1 MHLSRLQLL
10 LIYLEEKSKKMKKNR
25 KFLSLFLSV
34 LSCATLVSCGEGNN
48 TNAPSNTGNVT
59 TPSTPSAP
67 SSKPSTDENNSSKNE
82 DEKKIYT
89 IAELIAMMP
98 SDGSA
103 TTERY
108 YVRATIKSIDNA
120 DYGAMTIEDSTGTL
134 SVYGTYSS
142 DGAKRYSELD
152 EKPVKGD
159 TVLLYGTIQNYK
171 SKTPEIKSGWII
183 EFTKGTPSWS
193 EDDYTEMTIGEARE
207 ADVDS
212 LVKVT
217 GVVSRITFASGMKPN
232 GFIIVG
238 DNSSIYVYDNQI
250 AIAVAVGNKITLL
263 AKKTMFIPSKE
274 ASSAKK
280 FGYKGACQL
289 IDGHLLS
296 NDESTNDLDLSFA
309 QEKTVKEVIETSPS
323 DNITSLIY
331 HSNALI
337 KRVQKEGQSFVNYYI
352 DDLDGKTGSY
362 VYTACDGKDFAWMDQ
377 YDGKIC
383 SVYYTAL
390 NAKSTSTGVL
400 FRFLPIKIEDNNN
413 YQFDKAE
420 APKFAVEYYG
430 LEQFDTVYSADPKKE
445 MLTSVTSDLLNFGTA
460 TLSYSSNNTALA
472 YFETGKDGKVI
483 FHINNETEGTV
494 TITVTG
500 HLDGQTDFSKTMDI
514 KITKPVDVSS
524 AVNVKA
530 AIDASKDTELLVK
543 GVIGPSLVNKDGFYL
558 IDDTGSL
565 AVVMN
570 SRDELEGLQIG
581 QTVYIKGKRD
591 LFASSRKGTPSYFER
606 CMTGC
611 QIVKNEFGNVDYSTA
626 SFIKGKTL
634 ADLIALPVA
643 NNYHTAEVYVITA
656 GLKFVSTKNYSNAYL
671 KDGDSEMRLYCTN
684 AAGQYGWIK
693 PYEDDTKTYTMEV
706 AVCNW
711 NDKNYF
717 TACLLSIT
725 DSNGNKVMNTLNFN
739 S

>member
-1 MHLSRLQLL
+1 
-10 LIYLEEKSKKMKKNR
+10 MKKNR

-34 LSCATLVSCGEGNN
+34 LSCATLVSCGEGNK
-48 TNAPSNTGNVT
+48 TSAPSNTGTVT
-59 TPSTPSAP
+59 TPSTPSTPSAP

-108 YVRATIKSIDNA
+108 YVRATIKSIDDA
-120 DYGAMTIEDSTGTL
+120 GFGSMTIEDSTGTL
-134 SVYGTYSS
+134 SVYGTYSA

-159 TVLLYGTIQNYK
+159 TVLLYGTIQNYQ

-183 EFTKGTPSWS
+183 EFTKGIPSWS

-207 ADVDS
+207 AAVDS

-250 AIAVAVGNKITLL
+250 ATSVAIGNKITLL
-263 AKKTMFIPSKE
+263 AKKTMFIASKE

-323 DNITSLIY
+323 ANITSLIY

-337 KRVQKEGQSFVNYYI
+337 KRVQKEGQNFVNYYI

-400 FRFLPIKIEDNNN
+400 FRFLPIKIEDNN
-413 YQFDKAE
+413 YKFDIAE

-430 LEQFDTVYSADPKKE
+430 LEQFDTVYSADPEKE
-445 MLTSVTSDLLNFGTA
+445 MLTSVTSDLLNFGTV

-472 YFETGKDGKVI
+472 YFETGEDGKVI
-483 FHINNETEGTV
+483 FHIKSGTEGTA

-514 KITKPVDVSS
+514 KIVKPVDVSL

-530 AIDASKDTELLVK
+530 AIDASKGTELLVK
-543 GVIGPSLVNKDGFYL
+543 GVIGPSLVNKNGFYL
-558 IDDTGSL
+558 IDETGSL

-570 SRDELEGLQIG
+570 STDEFNGLQIG

-591 LFASSRKGTPSYFER
+591 LFASARNGTPSYFES

-634 ADLIALPVA
+634 ADLIALPVTD
-643 NNYHTAEVYVITA
+643 NYHTAEVYVITA

-684 AAGQYGWIK
+684 AASQYQWIN
-693 PYEDDTKTYTMEV
+693 PYVDDTKTYTMEV

-711 NDKNYF
+711 NNKNYY

>member
-1 MHLSRLQLL
+1 
-10 LIYLEEKSKKMKKNR
+10 MKKNR

-48 TNAPSNTGNVT
+48 TSAPSNTGTVT

-108 YVRATIKSIDNA
+108 YVRATIKSIDDA
-120 DYGAMTIEDSTGTL
+120 GFGSMTIEDSTGTL
-134 SVYGTYSS
+134 SVYGTYSA

-171 SKTPEIKSGWII
+171 NKTPEIKSGWII
-183 EFTKGTPSWS
+183 EFTKGIPSWS
-193 EDDYTEMTIGEARE
+193 EDDYTEMTIGAARE
-207 ADVDS
+207 AAVDS

-250 AIAVAVGNKITLL
+250 ATSVAIGNKITLL
-263 AKKTMFIPSKE
+263 AKKTMFIASKE

-296 NDESTNDLDLSFA
+296 NDEATNDLDLSFA

-323 DNITSLIY
+323 ANITSLIY

-337 KRVQKEGQSFVNYYI
+337 KRVQKEGQNFVNYYI

-362 VYTACDGKDFAWMDQ
+362 VYTACDGNDFAWMDQ

-400 FRFLPIKIEDNNN
+400 FRFLPIKIEDNN
-413 YQFDKAE
+413 YQFNKAD

-430 LEQFDTVYSADPKKE
+430 LEQFDTVYSADPEKE

-472 YFETGKDGKVI
+472 YFETGKDGKVV
-483 FHINNETEGTV
+483 FHVNSGTEGTA

-500 HLDGQTDFSKTMDI
+500 HLDGQTDFSKTMNI
-514 KITKPVDVSS
+514 KITKPVDVSL

-530 AIDASKDTELLVK
+530 AIDASKGTELLVK
-543 GVIGPSLVNKDGFYL
+543 GVIGPSLVNKNGFYL
-558 IDDTGSL
+558 IDETGSL

-570 SRDELEGLQIG
+570 STDEFNGLQIG

-591 LFASSRKGTPSYFER
+591 LFASARNGTPSYFES

-611 QIVKNEFGNVDYSTA
+611 QIVKNEFGNEDYSTA

-634 ADLIALPVA
+634 ADLIALPVTD
-643 NNYHTAEVYVITA
+643 NYHTAEVYVITA

-684 AAGQYGWIK
+684 ASSQYQWIN
-693 PYEDDTKTYTMEV
+693 PYVDDTKTYTMEV

-711 NDKNYF
+711 NNKNYY

-725 DSNGNKVMNTLNFN
+725 DSNGNKVMNTFNFN

>member
-1 MHLSRLQLL
+1 
-10 LIYLEEKSKKMKKNR
+10 MKKNR

-48 TNAPSNTGNVT
+48 TSAPSNTGTVT
-59 TPSTPSAP
+59 TPSTPSTPSAP

-108 YVRATIKSIDNA
+108 YVRATIKSIDDA
-120 DYGAMTIEDSTGTL
+120 GFGSMTIEDSTGTL
-134 SVYGTYSS
+134 SVYGTYSA

-171 SKTPEIKSGWII
+171 NKTPEIKSGWII
-183 EFTKGTPSWS
+183 EFTKGIPSWS

-207 ADVDS
+207 AAVDS

-250 AIAVAVGNKITLL
+250 ATAVAIGNKITLL
-263 AKKTMFIPSKE
+263 AKKTMFIASKE

-323 DNITSLIY
+323 ANITSLIY

-337 KRVQKEGQSFVNYYI
+337 KRVQKEGQNFVNYYI

-362 VYTACDGKDFAWMDQ
+362 VYTACDGNDFAWMDQ

-400 FRFLPIKIEDNNN
+400 FRFLPIKIEDNN

-430 LEQFDTVYSADPKKE
+430 LEQFDTVYSADPSKE

-460 TLSYSSNNTALA
+460 TLSYSSNNTDLA

-483 FHINNETEGTV
+483 FHINNETEGTA

-514 KITKPVDVSS
+514 KIVKPVDVSS

-530 AIDASKDTELLVK
+530 AIDASKGTELLVK
-543 GVIGPSLVNKDGFYL
+543 GVIGPSLVNKNGFYL
-558 IDDTGSL
+558 IDETGSL
-565 AVVMN
+565 AVVMK
-570 SRDELEGLQIG
+570 STDEFKGLQIG

-591 LFASSRKGTPSYFER
+591 LFASVRNGGTPSYFES

-634 ADLIALPVA
+634 ADLIALPVTD
-643 NNYHTAEVYVITA
+643 NYHTAEVYVITA

-684 AAGQYGWIK
+684 AAGQYQWIK
-693 PYEDDTKTYTMEV
+693 SYVDDTKTYTMEV

-711 NDKNYF
+711 NNKNYY

>member
-1 MHLSRLQLL
+1 
-10 LIYLEEKSKKMKKNR
+10 MKKNR

-34 LSCATLVSCGEGNN
+34 LSCATLVSCGEGNK
-48 TNAPSNTGNVT
+48 TSAPSNTGTVT

-67 SSKPSTDENNSSKNE
+67 SSKPSTDENNSSNE

-98 SDGSA
+98 SDGSV

-108 YVRATIKSIDNA
+108 YVKATIKSIDNA
-120 DYGAMTIEDSTGTL
+120 DYGSMTIEDPTGTL
-134 SVYGTYSS
+134 SVYGTYSA

-171 SKTPEIKSGWII
+171 NKTPEIKSGWII
-183 EFTKGTPSWS
+183 EFTKGTPTWS

-207 ADVDS
+207 AAVDS

-217 GVVSRITFASGMKPN
+217 GVVSRITFANGMKPN

-250 AIAVAVGNKITLL
+250 AITVAVGNKITLL
-263 AKKTMFIPSKE
+263 AKKTMFIASKE

-289 IDGHLLS
+289 VDGHLLS

-337 KRVQKEGQSFVNYYI
+337 KRVQKEGQNFVNYYI

-362 VYTACDGKDFAWMDQ
+362 VYTACDGNDFAWMDQ

-400 FRFLPIKIEDNNN
+400 FRFLPIKIEDNN

-430 LEQFDTVYSADPKKE
+430 LEQFDTVYSADPSKE

-460 TLSYSSNNTALA
+460 TLSYSSNNTDLA

-483 FHINNETEGTV
+483 FHINNETEGTA

-514 KITKPVDVSS
+514 KIVKPVDVSL

-530 AIDASKDTELLVK
+530 AIDASKGTELLVK
-543 GVIGPSLVNKDGFYL
+543 GVIGPSLVNKNGFYL
-558 IDDTGSL
+558 IDETGSL

-570 SRDELEGLQIG
+570 STDEFNGLQIG

-591 LFASSRKGTPSYFER
+591 LFASARNGTPSYFES

-611 QIVKNEFGNVDYSTA
+611 QIVKNEFGNEDYSTA

-634 ADLIALPVA
+634 ADLIALPVTD
-643 NNYHTAEVYVITA
+643 NYHTAEVYVITA
-656 GLKFVSTKNYSNAYL
+656 GLKFVSTKNYSKAYL

-684 AAGQYGWIK
+684 ASSQYQWIN
-693 PYEDDTKTYTMEV
+693 PYVDDTKTYTMEV

-711 NDKNYF
+711 NNKNYY

>member
-1 MHLSRLQLL
+1 
-10 LIYLEEKSKKMKKNR
+10 MKKNR

-34 LSCATLVSCGEGNN
+34 LSCATLVSCGEGNK
-48 TNAPSNTGNVT
+48 TSAPSNTGTVT

-67 SSKPSTDENNSSKNE
+67 SSKPSTDENNSSNE

-98 SDGSA
+98 SDGSV

-108 YVRATIKSIDNA
+108 YVKATIKSIDNA
-120 DYGAMTIEDSTGTL
+120 DYGSMTIEDSTGTL
-134 SVYGTYSS
+134 SVYGTYSA

-171 SKTPEIKSGWII
+171 NKTPEIKSGWII
-183 EFTKGTPSWS
+183 EFTKGIPTWS

-207 ADVDS
+207 AAVDS

-250 AIAVAVGNKITLL
+250 ATAVAIGNKITLL
-263 AKKTMFIPSKE
+263 AKKTMFIASKE

-289 IDGHLLS
+289 VDGHLLS

-323 DNITSLIY
+323 ANITSLIY

-337 KRVQKEGQSFVNYYI
+337 KRVQKEGQNFVNYYI

-362 VYTACDGKDFAWMDQ
+362 VYTACDGNDFAWMDQ

-400 FRFLPIKIEDNNN
+400 FRFLPIKIEDNN
-413 YQFDKAE
+413 YQFNKAE

-430 LEQFDTVYSADPKKE
+430 LEQFDTVYSADPSKE

-460 TLSYSSNNTALA
+460 TLSYSSNNTDLA

-500 HLDGQTDFSKTMDI
+500 HLDGQKDFSKTMNI
-514 KITKPVDVSS
+514 KITKPVDVSL

-530 AIDASKDTELLVK
+530 AIDASKGTELLVK
-543 GVIGPSLVNKDGFYL
+543 GVIGPSLVNKNGFYL
-558 IDDTGSL
+558 IDETGSL

-570 SRDELEGLQIG
+570 STDEFNGLQIG

-591 LFASSRKGTPSYFER
+591 LFASARNGTPSYFES

-634 ADLIALPVA
+634 ADLIALPVTD
-643 NNYHTAEVYVITA
+643 NYHTAEVYVITA

-684 AAGQYGWIK
+684 AASQYQWIN
-693 PYEDDTKTYTMEV
+693 PYVDDTKTYTMEV

-711 NDKNYF
+711 NNKNYY

>member
-1 MHLSRLQLL
+1 
-10 LIYLEEKSKKMKKNR
+10 MKKNR

-34 LSCATLVSCGEGNN
+34 LSCATLVSCGEGNK
-48 TNAPSNTGNVT
+48 TSAPVT
-59 TPSTPSAP
+59 TPST
-67 SSKPSTDENNSSKNE
+67 KNE

-98 SDGSA
+98 SDGSV

-108 YVRATIKSIDNA
+108 YVRAKIKSIDDA
-120 DYGAMTIEDSTGTL
+120 GFGAMTIEDPTGTL
-134 SVYGTYSS
+134 SVYGTYGS

-171 SKTPEIKSGWII
+171 NKTPEIKSGWII
-183 EFTKGTPSWS
+183 EFTKGIPSWS
-193 EDDYTEMTIGEARE
+193 EDDYTEMTIGAARE
-207 ADVDS
+207 ASVDS

-250 AIAVAVGNKITLL
+250 ATAVAIGNKITLL
-263 AKKTMFIPSKE
+263 AKKTMFIASKE

-296 NDESTNDLDLSFA
+296 NDEATNDLDLSFA

-337 KRVQKEGQSFVNYYI
+337 KRVQKEGQNFVNYYI

-430 LEQFDTVYSADPKKE
+430 LEQFDTVYSADPEKE
-445 MLTSVTSDLLNFGTA
+445 MLTSVTSDLLKFGTA
-460 TLSYSSNNTALA
+460 TLSYSSNNTDLA
-472 YFETGKDGKVI
+472 YFETGEDGKVI
-483 FHINNETEGTV
+483 FHINSGTEGTA

-500 HLDGQTDFSKTMDI
+500 HLDGQKDFSKTMDI
-514 KITKPVDVSS
+514 KITKPVDVSL

-530 AIDASKDTELLVK
+530 AIDASKGTELLVK
-543 GVIGPSLVNKDGFYL
+543 GVIGPSLVNKNGFYL
-558 IDDTGSL
+558 IDETGSL

-570 SRDELEGLQIG
+570 STDEFNGLQIG

-591 LFASSRKGTPSYFER
+591 LFASVRNGGTPSYFES

-634 ADLIALPVA
+634 ADLIALPVTD
-643 NNYHTAEVYVITA
+643 NYHTAEVYVITA

-684 AAGQYGWIK
+684 AAGQYQWIK
-693 PYEDDTKTYTMEV
+693 SYVDDTKTYTMEV

-711 NDKNYF
+711 NNKNYY

>member
-1 MHLSRLQLL
+1 
-10 LIYLEEKSKKMKKNR
+10 MKKNR

-48 TNAPSNTGNVT
+48 TSAPSNTGNVT
-59 TPSTPSAP
+59 TPSTPSTPSAP

-108 YVRATIKSIDNA
+108 YVRATIKSIDDA
-120 DYGAMTIEDSTGTL
+120 GFGAMTIEDSTGTL

-142 DGAKRYSELD
+142 DGVKRYSELD

-171 SKTPEIKSGWII
+171 NKTPEIKSGWII

-207 ADVDS
+207 AAVDS

-250 AIAVAVGNKITLL
+250 ATAVAIGNKITIL
-263 AKKTMFIPSKE
+263 AKKTMFIASKE

-296 NDESTNDLDLSFA
+296 NDEATNDLDLSFA

-331 HSNALI
+331 LSNALI
-337 KRVQKEGQSFVNYYI
+337 KRVQKEGQNFVNYYI

-430 LEQFDTVYSADPKKE
+430 LEQFDTVYSADPEKE
-445 MLTSVTSDLLNFGTA
+445 MLTSVTSDLLNFGTV
-460 TLSYSSNNTALA
+460 TLSYSSNNNDLA
-472 YFETGKDGKVI
+472 YFKTEDGKVI
-483 FHINNETEGTV
+483 FHINSGTEGTA

-500 HLDGQTDFSKTMDI
+500 HLDGQKDFSKTMNI
-514 KITKPVDVSS
+514 KITKPVDVSL

-530 AIDASKDTELLVK
+530 AIDASKGTELLVK
-543 GVIGPSLVNKDGFYL
+543 GVIGPSLVNKNGFYL
-558 IDDTGSL
+558 IDETGSL

-570 SRDELEGLQIG
+570 STDEFNGLQIG

-591 LFASSRKGTPSYFER
+591 LFASARNGTPSYFES

-634 ADLIALPVA
+634 ADLIALPVTD
-643 NNYHTAEVYVITA
+643 NYHTAEVYVITA

-684 AAGQYGWIK
+684 AAGQYQWIK
-693 PYEDDTKTYTMEV
+693 SYVDDTKTYTMEV

-711 NDKNYF
+711 NNKNYY

>member
-1 MHLSRLQLL
+1 
-10 LIYLEEKSKKMKKNR
+10 MKKNR

-48 TNAPSNTGNVT
+48 TSAPSNTGTVT
-59 TPSTPSAP
+59 TPTTPSTPSTPSAP

-98 SDGSA
+98 SDGSV

-108 YVRATIKSIDNA
+108 YVKAEIKSIDKA
-120 DYGAMTIEDSTGTL
+120 DYGAMTIEDPTGTL

-171 SKTPEIKSGWII
+171 NKTPEIKSGWII
-183 EFTKGTPSWS
+183 EFTKGIPTWS

-207 ADVDS
+207 AAVDS

-250 AIAVAVGNKITLL
+250 ATAVAIGNKITLL
-263 AKKTMFIPSKE
+263 AKKTMFIASKE

-289 IDGHLLS
+289 VDGHLLS

-323 DNITSLIY
+323 ANITSLIY

-337 KRVQKEGQSFVNYYI
+337 KRVQKEGQNFVNYYI

-362 VYTACDGKDFAWMDQ
+362 VYTACDGNDFAWMDQ

-400 FRFLPIKIEDNNN
+400 FRFLPIKIEDNN
-413 YQFDKAE
+413 YQFNKAE

-430 LEQFDTVYSADPKKE
+430 LEQFDTVYSADPSKE

-460 TLSYSSNNTALA
+460 TLSYSSNNTDLA

-483 FHINNETEGTV
+483 FHINNETEGTA

-514 KITKPVDVSS
+514 KIVKPVDVSL

-530 AIDASKDTELLVK
+530 AIDASKGTELLVK
-543 GVIGPSLVNKDGFYL
+543 GVIGPSLVNKNGFYL
-558 IDDTGSL
+558 IDETGSL

-570 SRDELEGLQIG
+570 STDEFNGLQIG

-591 LFASSRKGTPSYFER
+591 LFASARNGTPSYFES

-634 ADLIALPVA
+634 ADLIALPVTD
-643 NNYHTAEVYVITA
+643 NYHTAEVYVITA

-684 AAGQYGWIK
+684 AASQYQWINS
-693 PYEDDTKTYTMEV
+693 YVDDTKTYTMEV

-711 NDKNYF
+711 NNKNYY

>member
-1 MHLSRLQLL
+1 
-10 LIYLEEKSKKMKKNR
+10 MKKNR

-48 TNAPSNTGNVT
+48 TSAPSNTGTVT

-98 SDGSA
+98 SDGSV

-108 YVRATIKSIDNA
+108 YVKAEIKSIDNA
-120 DYGAMTIEDSTGTL
+120 DYGAMTIEDPTGTL

-159 TVLLYGTIQNYK
+159 TVLLYGTIQNYQ

-183 EFTKGTPSWS
+183 EFTKGIPSWS

-207 ADVDS
+207 AAVGS

-217 GVVSRITFASGMKPN
+217 GVVSRITFANGMKPN

-250 AIAVAVGNKITLL
+250 AITVAIGNKITLL
-263 AKKTMFIPSKE
+263 AKKTMYIPSKE

-296 NDESTNDLDLSFA
+296 NDEATNDLDLSFA

-323 DNITSLIY
+323 ANITSLIY

-337 KRVQKEGQSFVNYYI
+337 KKVQKEGQNFVNYYI
-352 DDLDGKTGSY
+352 DDLDCKTGSY

-377 YDGKIC
+377 YDGKVC

-400 FRFLPIKIEDNNN
+400 FRFLPIKIEDNN

-430 LEQFDTVYSADPKKE
+430 LEQFDTSYSADPEKE

-472 YFETGKDGKVI
+472 YFENGEDGKVI
-483 FHINNETEGTV
+483 FHINSGSEGTA

-500 HLDGQTDFSKTMDI
+500 HLDGQTDFSKSMDI

-530 AIDASKDTELLVK
+530 AIDASKGTELLVK
-543 GVIGPSLVNKDGFYL
+543 GVIGPSLVNKNGFYL
-558 IDDTGSL
+558 IDETGSL

-570 SRDELEGLQIG
+570 STDEFNGLQIG

-591 LFASSRKGTPSYFER
+591 LFASARNGTPSYFES

-611 QIVKNEFGNVDYSTA
+611 QIVKNEFGNEDYSTA

-634 ADLIALPVA
+634 ADLIALPVTD
-643 NNYHTAEVYVITA
+643 NYHTAEVYVITA

-684 AAGQYGWIK
+684 ASSQYQWIN
-693 PYEDDTKTYTMEV
+693 PYVDDTKTYTMEV

-711 NDKNYF
+711 NNKNYY

-725 DSNGNKVMNTLNFN
+725 DSNGNKVMNTFNFN

>member
-1 MHLSRLQLL
+1 
-10 LIYLEEKSKKMKKNR
+10 MKKNR

-34 LSCATLVSCGEGNN
+34 LSCATLVSCGEGSK
-48 TNAPSNTGNVT
+48 TSAPSNTGNVT
-59 TPSTPSAP
+59 TPSTPSTPSAP

-82 DEKKIYT
+82 DDRKIYT

-98 SDGSA
+98 SDGSV

-108 YVRATIKSIDNA
+108 YVKATIKSIDNA
-120 DYGAMTIEDSTGTL
+120 DYGSMTIEDPTGTL
-134 SVYGTYSS
+134 SVYGTYSA

-171 SKTPEIKSGWII
+171 NKTPEIKSGWII
-183 EFTKGTPSWS
+183 EFTKGTPTWS

-207 ADVDS
+207 AAVDS

-217 GVVSRITFASGMKPN
+217 GVVSRITFANGMKPN

-274 ASSAKK
+274 ANSAKK

-296 NDESTNDLDLSFA
+296 NDEATNDLDLSFA

-323 DNITSLIY
+323 ANITSLIY

-337 KRVQKEGQSFVNYYI
+337 KRVQKEGQNFVNYYI

-362 VYTACDGKDFAWMDQ
+362 VYTACDGNDFAWMDQ

-430 LEQFDTVYSADPKKE
+430 LEQFDTVYSADPEKE
-445 MLTSVTSDLLNFGTA
+445 MLTSVTSDLLNFGTV
-460 TLSYSSNNTALA
+460 TLSYSSNNNDLA
-472 YFETGKDGKVI
+472 YFKTEDGKVI
-483 FHINNETEGTV
+483 FHINSGTEGTA

-500 HLDGQTDFSKTMDI
+500 HLDGQKDFSKTMNI
-514 KITKPVDVSS
+514 KITKPVDVSL

-530 AIDASKDTELLVK
+530 AIDASKGTELLVK
-543 GVIGPSLVNKDGFYL
+543 GVIGPSLVNKNGFYL
-558 IDDTGSL
+558 IDETGSL

-570 SRDELEGLQIG
+570 STDEFNGLQIG

-591 LFASSRKGTPSYFER
+591 LFASVRNGGTPSYFES

-643 NNYHTAEVYVITA
+643 DNSHTAEVYVITA

-684 AAGQYGWIK
+684 AAGQYQWIK
-693 PYEDDTKTYTMEV
+693 SYVDDTKTYTMEV

-711 NDKNYF
+711 NNKNYY

>member
-1 MHLSRLQLL
+1 
-10 LIYLEEKSKKMKKNR
+10 MKKNR

-48 TNAPSNTGNVT
+48 PSAPSNTGNVT

-103 TTERY
+103 TKERY
-108 YVRATIKSIDNA
+108 YVRATIKSIDDA
-120 DYGAMTIEDSTGTL
+120 GFGSMTIEDPTGTL
-134 SVYGTYSS
+134 SVYGTYSA

-159 TVLLYGTIQNYK
+159 TVLLYGTIQNYQ

-183 EFTKGTPSWS
+183 EFTKGIPSWS

-207 ADVDS
+207 AAVDS

-217 GVVSRITFASGMKPN
+217 GVVSRITFANGMKPN

-250 AIAVAVGNKITLL
+250 AITVAIGNKITLL
-263 AKKTMFIPSKE
+263 AKKTMYIPPKE

-296 NDESTNDLDLSFA
+296 NDEATNDLDLSFA

-323 DNITSLIY
+323 ANITSLIY

-337 KRVQKEGQSFVNYYI
+337 KRVQKEGQNFVNYYI

-362 VYTACDGKDFAWMDQ
+362 VYTACDGNDFAWMDQ

-400 FRFLPIKIEDNNN
+400 FRFLPIKIEDNN
-413 YQFDKAE
+413 YQFDKAD

-430 LEQFDTVYSADPKKE
+430 LEQFDTVYSADPEKE

-460 TLSYSSNNTALA
+460 TLSYSSNNTDLA
-472 YFETGKDGKVI
+472 YFETGEDGKVI
-483 FHINNETEGTV
+483 FHINSGTEGTA

-500 HLDGQTDFSKTMDI
+500 HLDGQTDFSKTMNI
-514 KITKPVDVSS
+514 KITKPVDVSL

-530 AIDASKDTELLVK
+530 AIDASKGTELLVK
-543 GVIGPSLVNKDGFYL
+543 GVIGPSLVNKNGFYL
-558 IDDTGSL
+558 IDETGSL

-570 SRDELEGLQIG
+570 STDEFNGLQIG

-591 LFASSRKGTPSYFER
+591 LFASARNGTPSYFES

-634 ADLIALPVA
+634 ADLIALPVTD
-643 NNYHTAEVYVITA
+643 NYHTAEVYVITA

-684 AAGQYGWIK
+684 ASSQYQWIN
-693 PYEDDTKTYTMEV
+693 PYVDDTKTYTMEV

-711 NDKNYF
+711 NNKNYY

-725 DSNGNKVMNTLNFN
+725 DSNGNKVMNTFNFN

>member
-1 MHLSRLQLL
+1 
-10 LIYLEEKSKKMKKNR
+10 MKKNR

-48 TNAPSNTGNVT
+48 TSAPSNTGTVT

-67 SSKPSTDENNSSKNE
+67 SSK

-108 YVRATIKSIDNA
+108 YVRAKIKSIDDA
-120 DYGAMTIEDSTGTL
+120 GFGSMTIEDSTGTL
-134 SVYGTYSS
+134 SVYGTYSA

-171 SKTPEIKSGWII
+171 NKTPEIKSGWII
-183 EFTKGTPSWS
+183 EFTKGIPSWS

-207 ADVDS
+207 AAVDS

-250 AIAVAVGNKITLL
+250 ATAVAIGNKITLL
-263 AKKTMFIPSKE
+263 AKKTMFISSKE
-274 ASSAKK
+274 AKYAKK

-296 NDESTNDLDLSFA
+296 NDELTNDLDLSFA

-337 KRVQKEGQSFVNYYI
+337 KRVQNEGQNFVNYYI

-400 FRFLPIKIEDNNN
+400 FRFLPIKIEDNN
-413 YQFDKAE
+413 YKFDIAE

-430 LEQFDTVYSADPKKE
+430 LEQFDTVYSADPSKE

-460 TLSYSSNNTALA
+460 TLSYSSNNTDLA

-483 FHINNETEGTV
+483 FHINNETEGTA

-543 GVIGPSLVNKDGFYL
+543 GVIGPSLVNKNGFYL
-558 IDDTGSL
+558 IDETGSL

-570 SRDELEGLQIG
+570 STDEFNGLQIG

-591 LFASSRKGTPSYFER
+591 LFASARNGTPSYFES

-634 ADLIALPVA
+634 ADLIALPVTD
-643 NNYHTAEVYVITA
+643 NYHTAEVYVITA

-684 AAGQYGWIK
+684 ASSQYQWIN
-693 PYEDDTKTYTMEV
+693 PYVDDTKTYTMEV

-711 NDKNYF
+711 NNKNYY

>member
-1 MHLSRLQLL
+1 
-10 LIYLEEKSKKMKKNR
+10 MKKNR

-48 TNAPSNTGNVT
+48 PSAPVT
-59 TPSTPSAP
+59 TPFT
-67 SSKPSTDENNSSKNE
+67 KNE
-82 DEKKIYT
+82 DDRKIYT

-98 SDGSA
+98 SDGSV

-108 YVRATIKSIDNA
+108 YVRATIKSIDDA
-120 DYGAMTIEDSTGTL
+120 GFGSMTIEDPTGTL
-134 SVYGTYSS
+134 SVYGTYSA

-152 EKPVKGD
+152 EKPIKGD

-171 SKTPEIKSGWII
+171 NKTPEIKSGWII
-183 EFTKGTPSWS
+183 EFTKGIPSWS

-207 ADVDS
+207 AAVDS

-217 GVVSRITFASGMKPN
+217 GVVSRITFADGMKPN

-263 AKKTMFIPSKE
+263 AKKTMYIPSKE

-337 KRVQKEGQSFVNYYI
+337 KKVQEKGQSFVNYYI

-400 FRFLPIKIEDNNN
+400 FRFLPIKIEDNN
-413 YQFDKAE
+413 YQFDKAG

-430 LEQFDTVYSADPKKE
+430 LEQFDTAYSADPSKE

-472 YFETGKDGKVI
+472 YFVTGKDGKVI
-483 FHINNETEGTV
+483 FHINSGTEGTA

-514 KITKPVDVSS
+514 KIVKPVDVSS

-530 AIDASKDTELLVK
+530 AIDASKGNELLVK
-543 GVIGPSLVNKDGFYL
+543 GVIGPSLVNQYGFYL
-558 IDDTGSL
+558 IDETGSL

-570 SRDELEGLQIG
+570 SRDELNGLQIG

-591 LFASSRKGTPSYFER
+591 LFASARNGTPSYFES

-634 ADLIALPVA
+634 ADLIALPVTD
-643 NNYHTAEVYVITA
+643 NYHTAEVYVITA
-656 GLKFVSTKNYSNAYL
+656 GLKLVANKNFSNAYL
-671 KDGDSEMRLYCTN
+671 KVGDSEMRLYCTN
-684 AAGQYGWIK
+684 ASSQYQWIN
-693 PYEDDTKTYTMEV
+693 PYVDDTKTYTMEV

-711 NDKNYF
+711 NNKNYY

>member
-1 MHLSRLQLL
+1 
-10 LIYLEEKSKKMKKNR
+10 MKKNR

-48 TNAPSNTGNVT
+48 TSAPSNTGTVT

-98 SDGSA
+98 SDGSV

-108 YVRATIKSIDNA
+108 YVKATIKSIDNA
-120 DYGAMTIEDSTGTL
+120 DYGSMTIEDPTGTL

-159 TVLLYGTIQNYK
+159 TVLLYGTIQNYQ

-183 EFTKGTPSWS
+183 EFTKGIPSWS

-207 ADVDS
+207 AAVDS

-217 GVVSRITFASGMKPN
+217 GVVSRITFANGMKPN

-250 AIAVAVGNKITLL
+250 AIEVAVGNKITLL
-263 AKKTMFIPSKE
+263 AKKTMFIASKE

-323 DNITSLIY
+323 ANITSLIY

-400 FRFLPIKIEDNNN
+400 FRFLPIKIEDNN

-430 LEQFDTVYSADPKKE
+430 LEQFDTSYSADPEKE

-472 YFETGKDGKVI
+472 YFENGEDGKVI
-483 FHINNETEGTV
+483 FHINSGSEGTA

-500 HLDGQTDFSKTMDI
+500 HLDGQTDFSKSMDI

-530 AIDASKDTELLVK
+530 AIDASKGTELLVK
-543 GVIGPSLVNKDGFYL
+543 GVIGPSLVNKNGFYL
-558 IDDTGSL
+558 IDETGSL

-570 SRDELEGLQIG
+570 STDEFNGLQIG

-591 LFASSRKGTPSYFER
+591 LFASARNGTPSYFES

-611 QIVKNEFGNVDYSTA
+611 QIVKNEFGNEDYSTA

-634 ADLIALPVA
+634 ADLIALPVTD
-643 NNYHTAEVYVITA
+643 NYHTAEVYVITA

-684 AAGQYGWIK
+684 ASSQYQWIN
-693 PYEDDTKTYTMEV
+693 PYVDDTKTYTMEV

-711 NDKNYF
+711 NNKNYY

-725 DSNGNKVMNTLNFN
+725 DSNGNKVMNTFNFN

>member
-1 MHLSRLQLL
+1 
-10 LIYLEEKSKKMKKNR
+10 MKKNR

-34 LSCATLVSCGEGNN
+34 LSCATLVSCGEGNK
-48 TNAPSNTGNVT
+48 TSAPVT
-59 TPSTPSAP
+59 TPFT
-67 SSKPSTDENNSSKNE
+67 KNE
-82 DEKKIYT
+82 DDRKIYT

-98 SDGSA
+98 SDGSV
-103 TTERY
+103 TKERY
-108 YVRATIKSIDNA
+108 YVRATIKSIDDA
-120 DYGAMTIEDSTGTL
+120 GFGAMTIEDSTGTL
-134 SVYGTYSS
+134 YVYGTYSS

-159 TVLLYGTIQNYK
+159 TVLLYGTIQNYQ
-171 SKTPEIKSGWII
+171 SKNPEIKSGWII
-183 EFTKGTPSWS
+183 EFTKGTPSWN
-193 EDDYTEMTIGEARE
+193 EDDYTKMTIGEARE
-207 ADVDS
+207 AAVGS

-217 GVVSRITFASGMKPN
+217 GIVSRITFANGMKPN

-238 DNSSIYVYDNQI
+238 DKSSIYVYDNQI
-250 AIAVAVGNKITLL
+250 AIEVAIGNKITLL
-263 AKKTMFIPSKE
+263 AKKTMFIDSKE

-362 VYTACDGKDFAWMDQ
+362 VYTSCNGSDFAWMDQ

-430 LEQFDTVYSADPKKE
+430 LEQFDTVYSADPEKE
-445 MLTSVTSDLLNFGTA
+445 MLTLVTSELLNFGTA

-472 YFETGKDGKVI
+472 YFETGEDGKVI
-483 FHINNETEGTV
+483 FHIKSGTEGTA

-514 KITKPVDVSS
+514 KIVKPVDVNS
-524 AVNVKA
+524 AVNVKT

-543 GVIGPSLVNKDGFYL
+543 GVIGPSLVNKNGFYL
-558 IDDTGSL
+558 IDETGSL

-570 SRDELEGLQIG
+570 STDEFNGLKIG

-591 LFASSRKGTPSYFER
+591 LFASVRKGTPSYFES

-634 ADLIALPVA
+634 ADLNDLSVTD
-643 NNYHTAEVYVITA
+643 NYHTAEVYVITA
-656 GLKFVSTKNYSNAYL
+656 GLKLVTDQHSSNAFL
-671 KDGDSEMRLYCTN
+671 KDGNDEMRLYCKN
-684 AAGQYGWIK
+684 AGSQYQWIK
-693 PYEDDTKTYTMEV
+693 YYVDDTKTYTMEV

-711 NDKNYF
+711 NSKDYY

>member
-1 MHLSRLQLL
+1 
-10 LIYLEEKSKKMKKNR
+10 MKKNR

-34 LSCATLVSCGEGNN
+34 LSCATLVSCGEGNK
-48 TNAPSNTGNVT
+48 TSAPSNTGTVT

-67 SSKPSTDENNSSKNE
+67 SSKPSTDENNSSNE

-98 SDGSA
+98 SDGSV

-108 YVRATIKSIDNA
+108 YVKATIKSIDNA
-120 DYGAMTIEDSTGTL
+120 DYGSMTIEDSTGTL
-134 SVYGTYSS
+134 SVYGTYSA

-171 SKTPEIKSGWII
+171 NKTPEIKSGWII
-183 EFTKGTPSWS
+183 EFTKGIPTWS

-207 ADVDS
+207 AAVDS

-250 AIAVAVGNKITLL
+250 ATAVAIGNKITLL
-263 AKKTMFIPSKE
+263 AKKTMFIASKE

-289 IDGHLLS
+289 VDGHLLS

-323 DNITSLIY
+323 ANITSLIY

-337 KRVQKEGQSFVNYYI
+337 KRVQKEGQNFVNYYI

-362 VYTACDGKDFAWMDQ
+362 VYTACDGNDFAWMDQ

-400 FRFLPIKIEDNNN
+400 FRFLPIKIEDNN
-413 YQFDKAE
+413 YQFNKAE

-430 LEQFDTVYSADPKKE
+430 LEQFDTVYSADPSKE

-460 TLSYSSNNTALA
+460 TLSYSSNNTDLA

-500 HLDGQTDFSKTMDI
+500 HLDGQKDFSKTMNI
-514 KITKPVDVSS
+514 KITKPVDVSL

-530 AIDASKDTELLVK
+530 AIDASKGTELLVK
-543 GVIGPSLVNKDGFYL
+543 GVIGPSLVNKNGFYL
-558 IDDTGSL
+558 IDETGSL

-570 SRDELEGLQIG
+570 SMDF
-581 QTVYIKGKRD
+581 K
-591 LFASSRKGTPSYFER
+591 
-606 CMTGC
+606 
-611 QIVKNEFGNVDYSTA
+611 
-626 SFIKGKTL
+626 
-634 ADLIALPVA
+634 
-643 NNYHTAEVYVITA
+643 
-656 GLKFVSTKNYSNAYL
+656 
-671 KDGDSEMRLYCTN
+671 
-684 AAGQYGWIK
+684 
-693 PYEDDTKTYTMEV
+693 
-706 AVCNW
+706 
-711 NDKNYF
+711 
-717 TACLLSIT
+717 
-725 DSNGNKVMNTLNFN
+725 
-739 S
+739 

>member
-1 MHLSRLQLL
+1 
-10 LIYLEEKSKKMKKNR
+10 MKKNR

-48 TNAPSNTGNVT
+48 TSAPSNTGTVT

-98 SDGSA
+98 SDGSV

-108 YVRATIKSIDNA
+108 YVKAEIKSIDNA
-120 DYGAMTIEDSTGTL
+120 DYGAMTIEDPTGTL

-159 TVLLYGTIQNYK
+159 TVLLYGTIQNYQ
-171 SKTPEIKSGWII
+171 SKTSEIKSGWII
-183 EFTKGTPSWS
+183 EFTKGIPSWS

-207 ADVDS
+207 AAVDS

-217 GVVSRITFASGMKPN
+217 GVVSRITFANGMKPN

-250 AIAVAVGNKITLL
+250 AIEVAVGNKITLL
-263 AKKTMFIPSKE
+263 AKKTMFIASKE

-323 DNITSLIY
+323 ANITSLIY

-400 FRFLPIKIEDNNN
+400 FRFLPIKIEDNN

-430 LEQFDTVYSADPKKE
+430 LEQFDTSYSADPEKE

-472 YFETGKDGKVI
+472 YFENGEDGKVI
-483 FHINNETEGTV
+483 FHINSGSEGTA

-500 HLDGQTDFSKTMDI
+500 HLDGQTDFSKSMDI

-530 AIDASKDTELLVK
+530 AIDASKGTELLVK
-543 GVIGPSLVNKDGFYL
+543 GVIGPSLVNKNGFYL
-558 IDDTGSL
+558 IDETGSL

-570 SRDELEGLQIG
+570 STDEFNGLQIG

-591 LFASSRKGTPSYFER
+591 LFASARNGTPSYFES

-611 QIVKNEFGNVDYSTA
+611 QIVKNEFGNEDYSTA

-634 ADLIALPVA
+634 ADLIALPVTD
-643 NNYHTAEVYVITA
+643 NYHTAEVYVITA

-684 AAGQYGWIK
+684 ASSQYQWIN
-693 PYEDDTKTYTMEV
+693 PYVDDTKTYTMEV

-711 NDKNYF
+711 NNKNYY

-725 DSNGNKVMNTLNFN
+725 DSNGNKVMNTFNFN

>member
-1 MHLSRLQLL
+1 
-10 LIYLEEKSKKMKKNR
+10 MKKNR

-48 TNAPSNTGNVT
+48 TSAPSNTGTVT
-59 TPSTPSAP
+59 TPSTPSTPSAP

-82 DEKKIYT
+82 DAKKIYT

-98 SDGSA
+98 SDGSV

-108 YVRATIKSIDNA
+108 YVKATIKSIDNA
-120 DYGAMTIEDSTGTL
+120 DYGSMTIEDLTGTL

-171 SKTPEIKSGWII
+171 NKTPEIKSGWII
-183 EFTKGTPSWS
+183 EFTKGIPSWS

-207 ADVDS
+207 AAVDS

-217 GVVSRITFASGMKPN
+217 GVVSRITFANGMKPN

-250 AIAVAVGNKITLL
+250 AISVAIGNKITLL
-263 AKKTMFIPSKE
+263 AKKTMYIPSKE

-296 NDESTNDLDLSFA
+296 NDESTNDLNLSFA

-323 DNITSLIY
+323 ANITSLIY

-362 VYTACDGKDFAWMDQ
+362 VYTACDGNDFAWMDQ

-400 FRFLPIKIEDNNN
+400 FRFLPIKIEDNN
-413 YQFDKAE
+413 YKFDIAE

-430 LEQFDTVYSADPKKE
+430 LEQFDTSYSADPKKE

-472 YFETGKDGKVI
+472 YFETGEDGKVI
-483 FHINNETEGTV
+483 FHINSGTEGTA

-514 KITKPVDVSS
+514 KIVKPVDVSL

-530 AIDASKDTELLVK
+530 AIDASKGTELLVK
-543 GVIGPSLVNKDGFYL
+543 GVIGPSLVNKNGFYL
-558 IDDTGSL
+558 IDETGSL

-570 SRDELEGLQIG
+570 STDEFNGLQIG

-591 LFASSRKGTPSYFER
+591 LFASARNGTPSYFES

-634 ADLIALPVA
+634 ADLIALPVTD
-643 NNYHTAEVYVITA
+643 NYHTAEVYVITA

-684 AAGQYGWIK
+684 ASSQYQWIN
-693 PYEDDTKTYTMEV
+693 PYVDDTKTYTMEV

-711 NDKNYF
+711 NNKNYY

-725 DSNGNKVMNTLNFN
+725 DSDGNKVMNTFNFN